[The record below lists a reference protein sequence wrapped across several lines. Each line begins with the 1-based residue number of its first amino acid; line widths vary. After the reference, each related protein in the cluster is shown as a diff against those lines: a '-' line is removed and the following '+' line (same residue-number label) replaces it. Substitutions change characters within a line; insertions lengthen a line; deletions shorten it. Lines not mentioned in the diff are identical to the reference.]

1 MPASK
6 RIDDLV
12 EQIEIPTKTMLAG
25 VLLDYISR
33 NLNGNRYTTLF
44 ERTRETS
51 KDRDFKFKLIET
63 YNRLLDKMCEEE

>member
-33 NLNGNRYTTLF
+33 NLDGA
-44 ERTRETS
+44 
-51 KDRDFKFKLIET
+51 
-63 YNRLLDKMCEEE
+63 